1 MEDER
6 RRDLALLRRLVPFM
20 KPQRWLFLGAVVLM
34 PLAAI
39 AGLFQ
44 PLLVKEAVDGA
55 VLEGEGLPIEQ
66 VVVLFAVAIAVEFV
80 TRFGQTYLMQL
91 AGQRS
96 TAGLR
101 SAVFRHIQELRVGY
115 FDRTPIGRVVTR
127 VTNDIDSLTELFAS
141 GAVTA
146 VTDLVTLLG
155 IVAFMLAAVSGA
167 TAAHASSTTYVHRPS
182 SAACSAEKA
191 TQ

>member
-1 MEDER
+1 MSEPRPSRLVVDALAERVVEDER

-146 VTDLVTLLG
+146 DASHSTFNAA
-155 IVAFMLAAVSGA
+155 AF
-167 TAAHASSTTYVHRPS
+167 
-182 SAACSAEKA
+182 
-191 TQ
+191 